1 MKDVMIATGNSNKVK
16 EYRQMLEPLG
26 YTVHELKEIE
36 HLEVEETGHSF
47 AENALIKAEN
57 IKDICNMIVI
67 ADDSGLEIEAL
78 DNQPGINSARFLA
91 GYDYD
96 YKNKAI
102 LEMLKNESNRKACF
116 VCAIALVEEEKHVFE
131 GVMEG
136 SIAYEMKG
144 ENGFGYDPIFMTKEY
159 GLTVAQLTSQQKNA
173 ISHRGK
179 ATKLLLEYL
188 KGKTK

>member
-16 EYRQMLEPLG
+16 EYREILEPLG
-26 YTVHELKEIE
+26 YIVHDLKEIE
-36 HLEVEETGHSF
+36 HLEVEETGSTF

-57 IKDICNMIVI
+57 IKDIYGMIVI

-78 DNQPGINSARFLA
+78 DNQPGIHSARFLA

-96 YKNKAI
+96 YKNKKI
-102 LEMLKNESNRKACF
+102 LEMMKDETNRKARF
-116 VCAIALVEEEKHVFE
+116 VCAIALIDDKKHVFE

-144 ENGFGYDPIFMTKEY
+144 NNGFGYDPIFMTEEY
-159 GLTVAQLTSQQKNA
+159 GLTSAQLTSEQKNE

-179 ATKLLLEYL
+179 ATRLLLEYL
-188 KGKTK
+188 RRKK

>member
-16 EYRQMLEPLG
+16 EYREILEPLG
-26 YTVHELKEIE
+26 YIIHDLKEIE
-36 HLEVEETGHSF
+36 HLEVEETGSTF

-57 IKDICNMIVI
+57 IKDIYGMIVI

-78 DNQPGINSARFLA
+78 DNQPGIHSARFLA

-96 YKNKAI
+96 YKNKKI
-102 LEMLKNESNRKACF
+102 LEMMKDETNRKARF
-116 VCAIALVEEEKHVFE
+116 VCAIALIDDKKHVFE
-131 GVMEG
+131 GIMEG

-144 ENGFGYDPIFMTKEY
+144 NNGFGYDPIFMTEEY
-159 GLTVAQLTSQQKNA
+159 GLTSAQLTSEQKNE

-179 ATKLLLEYL
+179 ATRLLLEYL
-188 KGKTK
+188 RRKK

>member
-1 MKDVMIATGNSNKVK
+1 MIATGNSNKVK
-16 EYRQMLEPLG
+16 EYREILEPLG
-26 YTVHELKEIE
+26 YIVHDLKEIE
-36 HLEVEETGHSF
+36 HLEVEETGSTF

-57 IKDICNMIVI
+57 IKDIYGMIVI

-78 DNQPGINSARFLA
+78 DNQPGIHSARFLA

-96 YKNKAI
+96 YKNKKI
-102 LEMLKNESNRKACF
+102 LEMMKDETNRKARF
-116 VCAIALVEEEKHVFE
+116 VCAIALIDDKKHVFE

-144 ENGFGYDPIFMTKEY
+144 NNGFGYDPIFMTEEY
-159 GLTVAQLTSQQKNA
+159 GLTSAQLTSEQKNE

-179 ATKLLLEYL
+179 ATRLLLEYL
-188 KGKTK
+188 RRKK